1 MDSNDAK
8 IIFAR
13 ARPGRPDRRRMSV
26 ARSFRCGS
34 LRAGTEVGEIGA
46 GVQQSANATH
56 VTHHLGVLD
65 ALRYVA
71 YLPPVTEFRLFDNG
85 EVLQALSLAENH
97 EACHGAP
104 LSAGASRR
112 PSQNSVIACDGAEG
126 GYDPFGG

>member
-1 MDSNDAK
+1 MGSNDAK

-85 EVLQALSLAENH
+85 EVLQALSLAEDH
-97 EACHGAP
+97 EACHGAT
-104 LSAGASRR
+104 LFADASRR
-112 PSQNSVIACDGAEG
+112 PSQNSVIARDGAG
-126 GYDPFGG
+126 GRYDPFGG